1 MDAKGT
7 WPHRNLVAP
16 FSTQEGIRI
25 MTIGEENL
33 HSICLKDSE
42 ETRQQEK
49 VLQGLYSLNI
59 TIQ

>member
-7 WPHRNLVAP
+7 WPHRNRVAL

-42 ETRQQEK
+42 ETRQQK
-49 VLQGLYSLNI
+49 VSQGLYSLNI